1 MPRLDLPSPTIVH
14 HMGALDGS
22 DAPPNSLE
30 AVQACLD
37 AGARCVEVDVTA
49 LARDDYL
56 LVHDDELEH
65 ETNGEGLVA
74 ETPPVRAR
82 ELFLKRD
89 GAITSYHAALL
100 SDLVQLWQ
108 AHGAKSL
115 LQLDFKNVIPLK
127 SDEPL
132 ERLIEQIEPLGDRV
146 LVSSG
151 ADWQLRRLRRLAP
164 WLLLGFDVMYYID
177 WQPEAS
183 ARDPR
188 AFPRQRG
195 AYGYYDDHM
204 LATQR
209 IWSVPQYLRDRCESL
224 MGLVPDVSVFYL
236 EHTLI
241 TQSLKDGFN
250 WAEPLHA
257 RGILLDAWTMDVTN
271 PVVPAAAPQLLAA
284 GVDLFTTNTPQTLAK
299 LLESYAVPSK

>member
-1 MPRLDLPSPTIVH
+1 MPRLALPSPTIVH
-14 HMGALDGS
+14 HMGALDSS

-49 LARDDYL
+49 LAQDDYL

-74 ETPPVRAR
+74 DTAPARAK

-89 GAITSYHAALL
+89 GAVTSYHAALL
-100 SDLVQLWQ
+100 SDVVKLFQ
-108 AHGAKSL
+108 AHGGETL

-132 ERLIEQIEPLGDRV
+132 ERLIELIEPLGSRV

-164 WLLLGFDVMYYID
+164 WLLLGFDSMSYLD
-177 WQPEAS
+177 WQPEGR

-188 AFPRQRG
+188 AFPKQRG

-209 IWSVPQYLRDRCESL
+209 IWSVPEYLRDRLESW

-257 RGILLDAWTMDVTN
+257 RGILLDAWTMDVTD
-271 PVVPAAAPQLLAA
+271 PAACAAAPQLLAA
-284 GVDLFTTNTPQTLAK
+284 GVDLFTTNTPRALAR
-299 LLESYAVPSK
+299 LLEPYAAPSK